1 MIYNSENIE
10 ITNITSLAD
19 KIQVGNIIQIVDDT
33 NPDKRIIHNMVV
45 VPMAN
50 GKLAAIEELMSD
62 DKITTGDFT
71 YCNYTELDFKKYP
84 NTLGI
89 EPKFGTKVA
98 EIYRGLGFHPSNLLY
113 TITYYNEKEGY
124 WYSLF

>member
-1 MIYNSENIE
+1 MINGSENIE
-10 ITNITSLAD
+10 ITNITSLID
-19 KIQVGNIIQIVDDT
+19 KIQVGNVIQMVDDT

-50 GKLAAIEELMSD
+50 GKLAAIESLMSD
-62 DKITTGDFT
+62 DEITTGKYT
-71 YCNYTELDFKKYP
+71 YNNYTELDFNNYP

-98 EIYRGLGFHPSNLLY
+98 EIYRGLGFHSTNLLY

>member
-1 MIYNSENIE
+1 MINGSENIE
-10 ITNITSLAD
+10 ITNIASLAD

-71 YCNYTELDFKKYP
+71 YCNYTELDFDKYIR
-84 NTLGI
+84 LALSQSLVQRLR
-89 EPKFGTKVA
+89 KFTEDSVFTHQ
-98 EIYRGLGFHPSNLLY
+98 IFF
-113 TITYYNEKEGY
+113 TQ
-124 WYSLF
+124 